1 MLVVNEL
8 FAVPRLEELWLL
20 PYSHAIRGTYIIII
34 ISHLCAV
41 LRP

>member
-20 PYSHAIRGTYIIII
+20 PYSHAILGTYIII